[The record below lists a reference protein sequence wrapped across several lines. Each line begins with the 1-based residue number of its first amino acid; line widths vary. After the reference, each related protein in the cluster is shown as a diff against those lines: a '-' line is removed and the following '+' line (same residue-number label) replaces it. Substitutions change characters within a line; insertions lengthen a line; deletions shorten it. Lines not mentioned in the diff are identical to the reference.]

1 MKHDEPLVSI
11 IITFYNEEKL
21 LSRCLESVKNQTYN
35 NLEVILVNDGSTDNS
50 LEIAKKFYEEFYSCK
65 IITIENS
72 GHAEARNIGIQ
83 TCTSDYVTFLDADDE
98 LESNMVSSCI
108 DEMIVT
114 KADLV
119 ICKFSIINSDGM
131 VELTSGW
138 KDYVLNSNKTKDLIP
153 QMFTNGISETVWGK
167 IYKSD
172 IAKKIKFDKGLWFD
186 DRPYVFEYLFF
197 ADKVCF
203 VDKSLLKIHKRNSSI
218 TRRIIEAKRI
228 IDCQKVF
235 ELELAILKKHLGDSK
250 LKEKIAKH
258 YLDVMVDNFLFLVVD
273 KNKVIDLKNIRRY
286 FKEALVFFKNRI
298 KQEKINLAIKDK
310 LLIRFLGL
318 HQILGWNLSNQ
329 FFKLLKRKR
338 IVVINKLR

>member
-1 MKHDEPLVSI
+1 MKHDEPLLSI

-21 LSRCLESVKNQTYN
+21 LSRCLESVKKQTYN

-83 TCTSDYVTFLDADDE
+83 ACTSGYVTFLDADDE

-108 DEMIVT
+108 DEMIVN

-119 ICKFSIINSDGM
+119 ICKFSIVNSNGK

-138 KDYVLNSNKTKDLIP
+138 KDCVLNSNEAKDLIP

-186 DRPYVFEYLFF
+186 DRPYVFEYLFL
-197 ADKVCF
+197 ADKVSF
-203 VDKSLLKIHKRNSSI
+203 VDKSLLKIHKRDSSI
-218 TRRIIEAKRI
+218 TRRRIEEKRI
-228 IDCQKVF
+228 MDYQKVF
-235 ELELAILKKHLGDSK
+235 ELELSTLKKYHGESK
-250 LKEKIAKH
+250 LKNKIAKH
-258 YLDVMVDNFLFLVVD
+258 YLDVIVGNYLFQ
-273 KNKVIDLKNIRRY
+273 VIDKDYIVDLIHVRKVFYDTLMTFKKVLKD
-286 FKEALVFFKNRI
+286 
-298 KQEKINLAIKDK
+298 EKISLSIKDK
-310 LLIRFLGL
+310 LQLQLLEIHRFLGW
-318 HQILGWNLSNQ
+318 GLSNLI
-329 FFKLLKRKR
+329 FKFLKQKR
-338 IVVINKLR
+338 IQAINKLR

>member
-11 IITFYNEEKL
+11 IITFYNEEGL

-72 GHAEARNIGIQ
+72 GHAEARNIGLDSI
-83 TCTSDYVTFLDADDE
+83 SGYYVTFLDADDE
-98 LESNMVSSCI
+98 LESTMISLCI
-108 DEMIVT
+108 NKMIT
-114 KADLV
+114 NNTDLV
-119 ICKFSIINSDGM
+119 ICKFSIINTKGEI
-131 VELTSGW
+131 ELVSGW
-138 KDYVLNSNKTKDLIP
+138 KDFVVNNNKAKDLIP
-153 QMFTNGISETVWGK
+153 KMFTNGISETVWGK
-167 IYKSD
+167 IYKSET
-172 IAKKIKFDKGLWFD
+172 AKKIKFDKGLWFD

-235 ELELAILKKHLGDSK
+235 ELELAILKKHHGNSK
-250 LKEKIAKH
+250 LKDKIAKH

-273 KNKVIDLKNIRRY
+273 KNKVIDLKSIRRY
-286 FKEALVFFKNRI
+286 FKEALVFFKNRM
-298 KQEKINLAIKDK
+298 KKEKINLDIKDK

-318 HQILGWNLSNQ
+318 PQILGWNLSNQ

-338 IVVINKLR
+338 IVAISKLR